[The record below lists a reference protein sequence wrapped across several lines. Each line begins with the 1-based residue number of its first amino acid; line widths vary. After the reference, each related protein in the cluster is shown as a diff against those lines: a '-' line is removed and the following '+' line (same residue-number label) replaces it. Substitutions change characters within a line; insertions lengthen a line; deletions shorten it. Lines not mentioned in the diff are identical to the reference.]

1 MGGKRSGKGAS
12 ARAIRVGDL
21 ASYRGYAF
29 AWFSEAATLLL
40 ANCTLEDLRN
50 KGVGSVVSKLL
61 QSLSA
66 KMAAKKGKI
75 IDPKTERPLPFAAKD
90 PKDRMTLEFALQ
102 TLQGLTEGRQLG
114 DLSPPSALSLDFA
127 EFTRRN
133 MGRGRLKRDAFR
145 IGEDVLALSLVGAY
159 LTRAYRV
166 QAEGERWEYGYILV
180 NVRSPALAAAMLD
193 RAQAGVHGVARRVV
207 EGGGGLF
214 PILVGAAAAIARALG
229 GQLREVAKSPL
240 LVEYLRLST
249 VTETETPGRRPKKG
263 GLPGK
268 PPKKVMAKGFD
279 VFDVTGLAMLLR
291 RGGIAGTVYWL
302 VRSFPREGY
311 NNYRGFV
318 QRLSEG
324 LAKYHMHRR
333 PEHLYAPL
341 RALCSRDLQAEAT
354 ELFGA
359 QWQVLSQRIQ
369 DGLSRLAGL

>member
-1 MGGKRSGKGAS
+1 MGGKRRGKSQPGRRRGGKGAS
-12 ARAIRVGDL
+12 ARAIGVGDL

-40 ANCTLEDLRN
+40 AGCRLEELRN
-50 KGVGSVVSKLL
+50 EGVGSVVPKLL

-66 KMAAKKGKI
+66 KMAAKKGKA
-75 IDPKTERPLPFAAKD
+75 IDPKLVRPLPFAAKD

-102 TLQGLTEGRQLG
+102 TLQGVAKGQQPG
-114 DLSPPSALSLDFA
+114 SLSPPSALSLDFA
-127 EFTRRN
+127 EFTRSS

-145 IGEDVLALSLVGAY
+145 VGEDVLALSLVGAY

-166 QAEGERWEYGYILV
+166 RAEEKRLEYGYIFV
-180 NVRSPALAAAMLD
+180 NVRSPALTAAMLD
-193 RAQAGVHGVARRVV
+193 GMQARVRGVTRRVV
-207 EGGGGLF
+207 EGGGGFF
-214 PILVGAAAAIARALG
+214 PILVGAAAAIACALG

-240 LVEYLRLST
+240 LVEYLRLSA
-249 VTETETPGRRPKKG
+249 EI
-263 GLPGK
+263 GLPGR

-291 RGGIAGTVYWL
+291 RGGIAGTVYRL
-302 VRSFPREGY
+302 VRSFPKEGY

-324 LAKYHMHRR
+324 LAKYHMYRR

-359 QWQVLSQRIQ
+359 EWQALSQRIQ

>member
-1 MGGKRSGKGAS
+1 MGGKRRGKSQPGRRRGGKGAA
-12 ARAIRVGDL
+12 ARAIGVGDL

-40 ANCTLEDLRN
+40 ANRTLEDLRN
-50 KGVGSVVSKLL
+50 EGVGSVVPELL

-66 KMAAKKGKI
+66 KMAAKKGKA
-75 IDPKTERPLPFAAKD
+75 IDPKLVRPLPFAAKD

-102 TLQGLTEGRQLG
+102 TLQGVAKWQQPGS
-114 DLSPPSALSLDFA
+114 LSPPSALSLDFA
-127 EFTRRN
+127 EFTRRS

-145 IGEDVLALSLVGAY
+145 VGEDVLALSLVGAY

-166 QAEGERWEYGYILV
+166 QAEGGRREYGYILV

-193 RAQAGVHGVARRVV
+193 KMQVGVLGVTRRVV
-207 EGGGGLF
+207 EGGGGFF

-229 GQLREVAKSPL
+229 GQLRDVAKSPL

-249 VTETETPGRRPKKG
+249 GE
-263 GLPGK
+263 
-268 PPKKVMAKGFD
+268 KVMAKGFD
-279 VFDVTGLAMLLR
+279 VFDVAGLAMLLR
-291 RGGIAGTVYWL
+291 RGGIAGTVYRL
-302 VRSFPREGY
+302 VGKFPKEGY

-324 LAKYHMHRR
+324 LAKYHMYRR

>member
-1 MGGKRSGKGAS
+1 LGGKRRGKSQPGRRRGGKGAS
-12 ARAIRVGDL
+12 ARAIGVSDL

-40 ANCTLEDLRN
+40 ANCSLEELRN
-50 KGVGSVVSKLL
+50 KGVGSVVPKLL

-66 KMAAKKGKI
+66 KMAAKKGKA
-75 IDPKTERPLPFAAKD
+75 IDPKLVRPLPFAAKD

-102 TLQGLTEGRQLG
+102 TLQGVVQQPGS
-114 DLSPPSALSLDFA
+114 LSPPSALSLDFA
-127 EFTRRN
+127 EFTRSS

-166 QAEGERWEYGYILV
+166 QAEEKRLEYGYIFV
-180 NVRSPALAAAMLD
+180 NVRSPVLTAAMLD
-193 RAQAGVHGVARRVV
+193 GMQARVRSVTRRVV
-207 EGGGGLF
+207 EGGGGFF
-214 PILVGAAAAIARALG
+214 PILVGAAAAIARALRR
-229 GQLREVAKSPL
+229 QLKEVAESPL
-240 LVEYLRLST
+240 LVEYLRLSA
-249 VTETETPGRRPKKG
+249 EI
-263 GLPGK
+263 GLPGR

-324 LAKYHMHRR
+324 LAKYHMYRR

-359 QWQVLSQRIQ
+359 QWQGLSQRIQ